1 MKDIQMKKP
10 TLFLIFLCLTVPVPS
25 WAEHFLEA
33 PIIPGATIMTQTDSR
48 LEIKVDKSH
57 DEVLNFYQKAFEG
70 QPDLKYRDWK
80 QATYIEDDGKM
91 PWHSVTISKEG
102 NKETRIII
110 VKDNWTWIVGTLVL
124 RFVAVFI
131 VLLVLYVCMTLS
143 GRLIAWSLRRM
154 ETSKG

>member
-1 MKDIQMKKP
+1 MKKT
-10 TLFLIFLCLTVPVPS
+10 TLFLILLCLALPVPS

-33 PIIPGATIMTQTDSR
+33 PIIPGATIITKTDSR
-48 LEIKVDKSH
+48 MEFKVDKSH
-57 DEVLNFYQKAFEG
+57 DEVLNYYQKAFET
-70 QPDLKYRDWK
+70 QPDVKYREWK

-102 NKETRIII
+102 KQETSIII

-124 RFVAVFI
+124 RFIAVFI

-143 GRLIAWSLRRM
+143 GKLIAWSLRRM
-154 ETSKG
+154 ETSKE